1 MLIGLVPLLTLA
13 WLDIQTLGALGASL
27 AEELAVSLTEQAR
40 ANLVQQATA
49 NAARASREI
58 ELMDYSLRLQAQ
70 AAMGPAGAPQS
81 QAAVRQRLADFLT
94 RRQLPQAAHIVLS
107 SLIFPD
113 GTHTSFPARA
123 KLDPGIANTAADWA
137 RARPAKNLTHWLVPP
152 AADPGMLVGLRR
164 LAGTGKAGTG
174 VTTMAL
180 ALPSLLESSSLS
192 PPFNAGALILL
203 VSTEGRVAYVHQ
215 GSPLKALTRGAALVL
230 DDGGQQQGLLHDLK
244 HLAASE
250 RGARF
255 QGRDYL
261 CLHRALS
268 RTGFHLVWLVPT
280 EAATGLA
287 RDAGAYALANTR
299 RQTDALIPFLLTV
312 ALLIV
317 LAAFYA
323 SRSVTGPVSRLKSVV
338 QAVADGDFSARVS
351 IHTGDELEA
360 LGAAFNQMIPQL
372 AEQTRLQESLA
383 LAREAQQRLLPEAA
397 PSFPGLD
404 IAGQTRY
411 CEQTGGDYFDYL
423 DGRPH
428 GREALGVVVGDVA
441 GHGVAA
447 ALLMTTARALLHGMS
462 ATSGEIERTLQQLNL
477 QLAGDVRPGHFM
489 TLFYLQIDRQQQRL
503 RYASAGHDPIIWWH
517 ADTGQ
522 CTTLAGLD
530 IPLGID
536 PQWQFSPAMEAVFT
550 VGDVFLL
557 ATDGVWETRSA
568 TGEPF
573 GKARLESLL
582 ARHARESARDILE
595 AVLHD
600 LSAFA
605 HDTAPRDDVTV
616 VVVRIDLPP
625 ALA

>member
-40 ANLVQQATA
+40 ANLVQQANA

-58 ELMDYSLRLQAQ
+58 ELMDYSLGLQAQ
-70 AAMGPAGAPQS
+70 AAIGPAGAPQS
-81 QAAVRQRLADFLT
+81 QTAIRQRLADFLT
-94 RRQLPQAAHIVLS
+94 HRQLPQASHIVLS

-113 GTHTSFPARA
+113 GTHTTFPARA
-123 KLDPGIANTAADWA
+123 KLDPGIANTAADWV
-137 RARPAKNLTHWLVPP
+137 RARPAKNLTHWLVP
-152 AADPGMLVGLRR
+152 AAAEPGVLVGVRR
-164 LAGTGKAGTG
+164 LARTGKAGTG
-174 VTTMAL
+174 VTAMAL
-180 ALPSLLESSSLS
+180 ALPSLLESSSLG
-192 PPFNAGALILL
+192 PPFNAGALVLL
-203 VSTEGRVAYVHQ
+203 VSADGRVAYVHQ
-215 GSPLKALTRGAALVL
+215 GSLNALTRGAAFVL
-230 DDGGQQQGLLHDLK
+230 DDGAQQQGLLHDLK
-244 HLAASE
+244 TLPASE

-255 QGRDYL
+255 QGRNYL

-268 RTGFHLVWLVPT
+268 STGFHLLWLVPT

-338 QAVADGDFSARVS
+338 QAVAEGDFSARVS

-423 DGRPH
+423 DGRPRGH
-428 GREALGVVVGDVA
+428 AALGVVVGDVA

-447 ALLMTTARALLHGMS
+447 ALLMTTARA
-462 ATSGEIERTLQQLNL
+462 
-477 QLAGDVRPGHFM
+477 
-489 TLFYLQIDRQQQRL
+489 
-503 RYASAGHDPIIWWH
+503 
-517 ADTGQ
+517 
-522 CTTLAGLD
+522 
-530 IPLGID
+530 
-536 PQWQFSPAMEAVFT
+536 
-550 VGDVFLL
+550 
-557 ATDGVWETRSA
+557 
-568 TGEPF
+568 
-573 GKARLESLL
+573 
-582 ARHARESARDILE
+582 
-595 AVLHD
+595 
-600 LSAFA
+600 
-605 HDTAPRDDVTV
+605 APRDVS
-616 VVVRIDLPP
+616 DLGRDRAHAAAAQP
-625 ALA
+625 AVGWRRSTRSFHDAVLPADRPAATAAPLLERGTRPDPLVARRHRPVHHTRGTGYSAWHRPAVAVFSSAGSCFHGRRRFSNGH